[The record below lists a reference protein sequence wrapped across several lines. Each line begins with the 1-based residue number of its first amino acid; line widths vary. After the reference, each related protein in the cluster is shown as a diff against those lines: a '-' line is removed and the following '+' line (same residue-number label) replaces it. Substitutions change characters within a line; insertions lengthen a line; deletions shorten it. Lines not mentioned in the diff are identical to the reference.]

1 MLEDFRANV
10 LKYIYPKF
18 CYSEFDLLNDYC
30 YLTFQRATD
39 LLYREK
45 FEGTIKHP
53 VTQLN
58 SLFISLTPY
67 P

>member
-1 MLEDFRANV
+1 MQNLEITRMLNM
-10 LKYIYPKF
+10 YPNF
-18 CYSEFDLLNDYC
+18 CYSIYDLFNDYC
-30 YLTFQRATD
+30 YLTFEKATD

-45 FEGTIKHP
+45 FGGTIKHP
-53 VTQLN
+53 VTHLN